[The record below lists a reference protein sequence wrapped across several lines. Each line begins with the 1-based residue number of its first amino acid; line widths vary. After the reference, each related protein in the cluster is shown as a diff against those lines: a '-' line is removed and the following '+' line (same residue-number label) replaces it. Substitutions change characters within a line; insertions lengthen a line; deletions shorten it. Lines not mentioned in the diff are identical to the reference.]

1 MTYIYDRTNSRA
13 IGPAPA
19 APRKIRTSTMKIT
32 TPPVAAGE
40 RAARLS
46 VAATIPA
53 LDMTILIARGRAL
66 QAEAVGDAI
75 RGALGRLKRLI
86 DRVFHRLA

>member
-1 MTYIYDRTNSRA
+1 
-13 IGPAPA
+13 
-19 APRKIRTSTMKIT
+19 MKIT

-40 RAARLS
+40 QAARLS
-46 VAATIPA
+46 MAAANPVP
-53 LDMTILIARGRAL
+53 DMTILIARGRAL

-75 RGALGRLKRLI
+75 RGAVGRLKRLI